1 MTIRTSVTDPIRIAH
16 VPAGQG
22 GIGIA
27 FCPGKSGASMT
38 GPDWARDLDA
48 DLDAIRQ
55 WGAEAVIS
63 LIEPHELEE
72 MQVQGLGTGVTA
84 RGMEWHHLPITDV
97 SVPDGRFE
105 DRWRAVGPLIRA
117 SLSRGD
123 KIFIHCK
130 GGLGRAGTVAARLLV
145 ELGQYDAVCAIA
157 AVREAR
163 PGALET
169 RDQERHVE
177 AIAARL
183 DRAAGCL
190 LGLAIGDAIGTSLE
204 FKKRDSYKHL
214 TDMVGGG
221 PFHLPVGVWTDDTSM
236 ALALADSLIASKA
249 HGLDFDANDLMDR
262 FVSWWREGEYSATGE
277 CFDIGITTSSALGR
291 YKASGDPF
299 AGDPDPHSAG
309 NGSLMRLAPVALA
322 GVHWSSERAAEIARL
337 QSRTTH
343 AAAAC
348 LDACAAYALM
358 LRAVITG
365 ANFEEAID
373 AGQGRYGATIGT
385 IVEGSWRAKSRDGI
399 ASSGYVAHSLE
410 AALWCLART
419 DNYRDAVLLA
429 ANLGDD
435 ADTTAAITGQLA
447 GALYGRAGLPTEWL
461 AKLAWRERIEAIA
474 LDLVR

>member
-1 MTIRTSVTDPIRIAH
+1 MTIRTSDTDPIRIAH

-22 GIGIA
+22 AIGIA
-27 FCPGKSGASMT
+27 FCPGKSGASMS
-38 GPDWARDLDA
+38 GPEWARDLDT

-55 WGAEAVIS
+55 WGAEAVIT
-63 LIEPHELEE
+63 LIEPHEFEE
-72 MQVQGLGTGVTA
+72 MQVQDLGAGVIA

-97 SVPDGRFE
+97 SVPDERFE
-105 DRWRAVGPLIRA
+105 GRWRAAGPLIRA
-117 SLSRGD
+117 KLGRGD
-123 KIFIHCK
+123 KVFVHCK

-145 ELGQYDAVCAIA
+145 ELGGYDAHSAIA
-157 AVREAR
+157 AVREVR
-163 PGALET
+163 PAALET

-190 LGLAIGDAIGTSLE
+190 LGLAIGDAIGTTLE
-204 FKKRDSYKHL
+204 FKKRDSYQHL
-214 TDMVGGG
+214 TDMLGGG

-236 ALALADSLIASKA
+236 ALALAESLIASRDK
-249 HGLDFDANDLMDR
+249 GLDFDASDLMDR

-322 GVHWSSERAAEIARL
+322 GVHWSSERAAEIACL

-358 LRAVITG
+358 LRAAITG
-365 ANFEEAID
+365 ANLEEAIY
-373 AGQGRYGATIGT
+373 AGQGRFGTTIGA
-385 IVEGSWRAKSRDGI
+385 IVEGSWRVKSRDQI
-399 ASSGYVAHSLE
+399 SSSGYVAHSLE
-410 AALWCLART
+410 AALWCVSQT
-419 DNYRDAVLLA
+419 GNYRDAILLA

-447 GALYGRAGLPTEWL
+447 GALYGRASLPVEWL
-461 AKLAWRERIEAIA
+461 AKLAWRERLEATA
-474 LDLVR
+474 LNLIR